1 MAKELYVGIF
11 EKDASGKKTEI
22 DVADWEKLEDAN
34 WISAAQIFGSLPQ
47 QMVLMRPKA
56 EMLSPEGMTIAIADK
71 RNKRWSNITFDQW
84 FVAECLKRDFL
95 ERLNLDPKAA
105 EVKISG
111 WLDWISQKDL
121 RNIKLKVDEE
131 IAKLQREY
139 VKVYGS
145 PLPKD
150 EAIKTLKVAQPTLMR
165 DFQAIA

>member
-1 MAKELYVGIF
+1 MTREMYVGIF
-11 EKDASGKKTEI
+11 EKDSTGKKVEVN
-22 DVADWEKLEDAN
+22 VADWKKLEDCN
-34 WISAAQIFGSLPQ
+34 WLSVAQIFGGIPQ
-47 QMVLMRPKA
+47 QMVLLRPKA
-56 EMLSPEGMTIAIADK
+56 EMLQANGFVMPIADK
-71 RNKRWSNITFDQW
+71 RNKQWANVTFDQW

-95 ERLNLDPKAA
+95 ERLDLDPKAA